1 MKRNQKG
8 MLGIEGVLMLII
20 VGLLAFIGWY
30 VWHTK
35 QTTNATLNGAA
46 SQQIVPETEDPTKD
60 WVSYSS
66 AEGKFSL
73 KYPKTWVKAPNTDQC
88 TLNFLML
95 GGDQASAGVCASE
108 KLGEVIVTSVDGQN
122 NVQNAQFS
130 KTDYPDVAISKVTVN
145 GVAGQKITGTY
156 HTNQTTIVKGLTD
169 NTKVTGYVFVTG
181 GKTYVALYQQQP
193 NMPNVLKDFNL
204 MVTKT
209 LKFSAS

>member
-35 QTTNATLNGAA
+35 QSTNATLNGAA
-46 SQQIVPETEDPTKD
+46 SQQIAGKITDPTAD

-88 TLNFLML
+88 TQNFLML
-95 GGDQASAGVCASE
+95 GGDQASAGTCASSN
-108 KLGEVIVTSVDGQN
+108 LGEIIVTSVEGDQTKKYDLPKE
-122 NVQNAQFS
+122 QY
-130 KTDYPDVAISKVTVN
+130 KDVTVSQVTVN
-145 GVAGQKITGTY
+145 GVKGQKVTGTF
-156 HTNQTTIVKGLTD
+156 HVTANAAVVSLTD
-169 NTKVTGYVFVTG
+169 NTKVVGYAFVSG

-193 NMPNVLKDFNL
+193 TMPDVLKDFNL